1 MNCGVLDD
9 AHLEDLL
16 ITSFAS
22 SAFVVV
28 TIIVII
34 IIAVVFRR
42 GEGEVQSESGIY
54 CYFIGLV
61 IFEAEFSHSSRISTD
76 GKSAAR

>member
-42 GEGEVQSESGIY
+42 GEGEVQSEPGIY
-54 CYFIGLV
+54 RHFGLV
-61 IFEAEFSHSSRISTD
+61 ILEAEFSHSSRISTD

>member
-54 CYFIGLV
+54 CYFGLV
-61 IFEAEFSHSSRISTD
+61 ILEAEFSHSSRISTD

>member
-42 GEGEVQSESGIY
+42 GEGEVQSISGFY
-54 CYFIGLV
+54 CYFCLV
-61 IFEAEFSHSSRISTD
+61 IFETEFSHNSRISTD

>member
-54 CYFIGLV
+54 CYFGIAV
-61 IFEAEFSHSSRISTD
+61 EFRQTAKVMHDNNNFID
-76 GKSAAR
+76 